1 MDNQVPGAG
10 NDSASAENGTPEARA
25 SHVVPP
31 RPMMSAAD
39 AAARHAA
46 PPTFSPSWASA
57 RADEHPTVPLT
68 GATAELPPFIAPED
82 RVGADAPG
90 DGVRA
95 GAPEDRP
102 AEKKRRGGLLVGALL
117 AAAVVGGASGLG
129 GTYVGTQLWA
139 TPAATGGSD
148 SPSSITVNNPGS
160 VNEATAI
167 ATEALPSTVTI
178 SVKTGDS
185 GGSGTGVVLSEDG
198 YVVTNTHVVTLGG
211 ASADGTIRVT
221 DSDGRIYDAEI
232 VGTDPVY
239 DLAVI
244 KLEGAEGMTPIEF
257 ADSSKLN
264 VGDTTVAIGAPLGL
278 PNTVTTGIVSAL
290 NRSIQIASAAAP
302 DSPDEPQDSDGGSGE
317 DSPFFFD
324 IPGQENQGNANET
337 ISIAV
342 IQTDAAINPGNS
354 GGALVN
360 SEGQLI
366 GINVAIA
373 TASGS
378 TTEESGSVGIGF
390 SIPSNVVERVTG
402 EIIENGTASHGLL
415 GASVT
420 SAAAYEDAEIEGAL
434 IAELVRG
441 GAAAEAG
448 LREGDIVTEFN
459 GVPITSS
466 TDLTAQVRAAAGGSD
481 ATLTYVRD
489 GEAHT
494 VDVTL
499 GTLE

>member
-1 MDNQVPGAG
+1 MDNQAPGTG
-10 NDSASAENGTPEARA
+10 SAPAENGTPQERA

-31 RPMMSAAD
+31 RPVMSAAD

-46 PPTFSPSWASA
+46 PPTLSQPWATG
-57 RADEHPTVPLT
+57 RTDEHPTTPLT
-68 GATAELPPFIAPED
+68 GTTTELPPYIAPED
-82 RVGADAPG
+82 RAPG
-90 DGVRA
+90 EGTT
-95 GAPEDRP
+95 DRP
-102 AEKKRRGGLLVGALL
+102 AERKGRGRLLVGALV

-129 GTYVGTQLWA
+129 GSYAGSQLWA
-139 TPAATGGSD
+139 PAAGGGAE

-167 ATEALPSTVTI
+167 AAEALPSTVTI
-178 SVKTGDS
+178 SVTTGDA

-211 ASADGTIRVT
+211 ASADGAIRVT
-221 DSDGRIYDAEI
+221 DANGRIYDAEI

-257 ADSSKLN
+257 ADSSELN

-302 DSPDEPQDSDGGSGE
+302 DSADQEQDSDQGSGE

-324 IPGQENQGNANET
+324 IPGQEENQGSANET

-378 TTEESGSVGIGF
+378 TSEESGSVGIGF
-390 SIPSNVVERVTG
+390 SIPSNVVQRVTD
-402 EIIENGTASHGLL
+402 EIIENGAASHGLL

-420 SAAAYEDAEIEGAL
+420 SAAAYEDAEIEGAM
-434 IAELVRG
+434 IAEVVQG